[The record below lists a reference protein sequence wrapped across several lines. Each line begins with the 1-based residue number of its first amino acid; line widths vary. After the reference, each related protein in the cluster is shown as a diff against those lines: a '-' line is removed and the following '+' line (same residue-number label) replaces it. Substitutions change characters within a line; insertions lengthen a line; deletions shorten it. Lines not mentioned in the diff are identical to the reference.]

1 MGTDDDRGDDEEQ
14 VRSLRQTASP
24 IWQVPDMK
32 SAIVQASP
40 PQIRQAPSMMTL
52 PNMIVAIMVK
62 IMDFCL
68 RRGMKI
74 R

>member
-1 MGTDDDRGDDEEQ
+1 
-14 VRSLRQTASP
+14 
-24 IWQVPDMK
+24 MK
-32 SAIVQASP
+32 SGIVKALP
-40 PQIRQAPSMMTL
+40 PPIRQAPSMMTL